1 MSATMGEIANSY
13 SLIGCLSGGGLAS
26 PQPAPLIEG
35 AVLS

>member
-1 MSATMGEIANSY
+1 MSVTINEIANSY
-13 SLIGCLSGGGLAS
+13 SLICCLSGGGLAS

>member
-1 MSATMGEIANSY
+1 MSVTINEIANSY
-13 SLIGCLSGGGLAS
+13 SQIGCLSGGGLAS